1 MTGSD
6 TARTADAPGADAPRA
21 DVIDLL
27 AGITPDH
34 PLSRVRDL
42 RPDARANA
50 QRSFAALL
58 EPADPGAFGYAERYA
73 VAAFVAGLHGSERA
87 AAFYADLLG
96 DADAGLAPVVDRA
109 ARDSAAAGPTGA
121 YREPGLAAESVPAHP
136 WQPDAATRDALGT
149 RLAAALAHAHLLVI
163 RPRESS
169 PAALR
174 ALGAAGW
181 TPDEIVSLSQ
191 LVAFLSFQLRVAWGL
206 TVLAATPADPSAD
219 ASAPA
224 RASAPAPAPAP
235 APEGATR

>member
-6 TARTADAPGADAPRA
+6 TARA

-27 AGITPDH
+27 AGLAPDH

-50 QRSFAALL
+50 QRSFEALL

-96 DADAGLAPVVDRA
+96 DADAELAPVVDRA
-109 ARDSAAAGPTGA
+109 ARAAATAGPTGA
-121 YREPGLAAESVPAHP
+121 YREPGLADESVPGDP
-136 WQPDAATRDALGT
+136 WQPDADARDALGT

-191 LVAFLSFQLRVAWGL
+191 LIAFLTFQLRVAWGL
-206 TVLAATPADPSAD
+206 AVLAAEPADATAEPAAATAEPAD
-219 ASAPA
+219 RTASTPDPA
-224 RASAPAPAPAP
+224 
-235 APEGATR
+235 GAAR

>member
-6 TARTADAPGADAPRA
+6 TAHAADAPRA

-73 VAAFVAGLHGSERA
+73 VAAFVAGLHGSARA

-96 DADAGLAPVVDRA
+96 DADPDLAPVVARA
-109 ARDSAAAGPTGA
+109 ARNSATAGPTGA
-121 YREPGLAAESVPAHP
+121 YREPGLADESVPADP
-136 WQPDAATRDALGT
+136 WQPDAATRDALGV

-206 TVLAATPADPSAD
+206 TVLAATPADGSAD
-219 ASAPA
+219 GSAS
-224 RASAPAPAPAP
+224 AP